1 MGEVKAHA
9 TAVAPA
15 AFITAVERPAKR
27 EDALVLEAIFRRAT
41 GATMARPSWRQSFG
55 YWSDS

>member
-1 MGEVKAHA
+1 MGEVKAYA

-27 EDALVLEAIFRRAT
+27 EDALVREAIFRRAT
-41 GATMARPSWRQSFG
+41 GETMARPSWRQSFG